1 MLLAHSSFKFVVIL
15 VSVSPFY
22 ATVYAGCQ
30 QTAGIA
36 QLAAVVP
43 YGMLRAAQQSAAAQM
58 QCSNNSPWRSYS
70 SSSSSDAGSS
80 SSSSSSEAGANA
92 SAAGSSS
99 SDPASAAS
107 AASSQQQQAAAPP
120 AQQQRWQQQPAAAY
134 GPRKVTPRSGQAAAG
149 AGPAK
154 REGIVH
160 VNSTFNNTIMVLTDR
175 DSKVQ
180 TWTSGGTVGY
190 KNANKATPMAA
201 ELAAKELAKRA
212 IGLGFHSVVVKL
224 KGMGKNKQFAV
235 QSLAANGLTVSQLQD
250 VTPIPYN
257 GCRLP
262 RRRRV

>member
-1 MLLAHSSFKFVVIL
+1 LLTA
-15 VSVSPFY
+15 
-22 ATVYAGCQ
+22 ATGWQ
-30 QTAGIA
+30 QFAGIA

-43 YGMLRAAQQSAAAQM
+43 CGMLRASADMQS
-58 QCSNNSPWRSYS
+58 NSSSSYIRCRSYS
-70 SSSSSDAGSS
+70 SSTNDAGD
-80 SSSSSSEAGANA
+80 SSSSSSEAG
-92 SAAGSSS
+92 
-99 SDPASAAS
+99 SAAS
-107 AASSQQQQAAAPP
+107 AAGGSSSVQAGAALAASAQQQAAAPL
-120 AQQQRWQQQPAAAY
+120 AQPQQRQQQPPPAAAAY
-134 GPRKVTPRSGQAAAG
+134 GPRKITPRAGQASAG
-149 AGPAK
+149 AGPVR

-212 IGLGFHSVVVKL
+212 VGLGFHSVVVKL

>member
-1 MLLAHSSFKFVVIL
+1 MLGRQL
-15 VSVSPFY
+15 SVLLQGQLNLLH
-22 ATVYAGCQ
+22 TGCQ

-36 QLAAVVP
+36 QLAAVLP
-43 YGMLRAAQQSAAAQM
+43 CGMLRVSNSNAADM
-58 QCSNNSPWRSYS
+58 QGNSNSSYSYWRSYS
-70 SSSSSDAGSS
+70 SSINEPKIGSG
-80 SSSSSSEAGANA
+80 SSSSSSEAGSAA
-92 SAAGSSS
+92 SASGSSS
-99 SDPASAAS
+99 SDQAGAASAAS
-107 AASSQQQQAAAPP
+107 APQQAAAPP
-120 AQQQRWQQQPAAAY
+120 VQPQQWQKQQPTAAAAAY
-134 GPRKVTPRSGQAAAG
+134 GPRKITPRAGQAAAG
-149 AGPAK
+149 AGPTR

-180 TWTSGGTVGY
+180 TWTSGGTIGY